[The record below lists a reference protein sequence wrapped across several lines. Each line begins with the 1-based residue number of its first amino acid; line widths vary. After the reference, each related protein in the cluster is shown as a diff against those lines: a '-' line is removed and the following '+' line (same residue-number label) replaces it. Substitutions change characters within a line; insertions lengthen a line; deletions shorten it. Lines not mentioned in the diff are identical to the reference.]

1 MFAPF
6 SASAPLVGTIMDYCY
21 KVGYGHAQTMLEN
34 YKQKNTATKKPTVLV
49 VGYGWGSSAF
59 TDRLDR
65 SKYDLQIVSKT
76 LYRFNQPRMIEALSP
91 GFDYHNYATEF
102 FDFPFQLANPLY
114 KEPTST
120 IPLVQDTCISVN
132 TNNKTVQ
139 GEKNNYP
146 YDYLVISTGSEPN
159 DFGIPGVQEN
169 CLMFKTEADLYKLR
183 ETLDNQSS
191 VIVLGAGP
199 TGLEL
204 ACKLRALN
212 KSVTVMEAS
221 NTILPGFSK
230 DFQDLTLQHLQSK
243 NIDLKLNSPVTS
255 IQKTEI
261 ETKTWS
267 IPSNQPVIWTCGI
280 KPVPFVRTLAFPK
293 QHLSVSTQLLFSPS
307 VYAIGDSITGR
318 GPPTAQNAKQQGHYL
333 ATLFNNDF
341 QHTDYKYDEQGR
353 VLDIATGYIV
363 ETQGHVF
370 HVPSWLSFFVNAV
383 RE

>member
-1 MFAPF
+1 M
-6 SASAPLVGTIMDYCY
+6 APLVGTVMDYCY
-21 KVGYGHAQTMLEN
+21 TVGYGHAQTMLEN
-34 YKQKNTATKKPTVLV
+34 YKQTHTKKTKPTVLV
-49 VGYGWGSSAF
+49 IGYGWGSSAF

-76 LYRFNQPRMIEALSP
+76 PYRFNQPRMIEALSP
-91 GFDYHNYATEF
+91 GFEYHNYATEF
-102 FDFPFQLANPLY
+102 FDFPFQLSNPMY
-114 KEPTST
+114 KEPTN
-120 IPLVQDTCISVN
+120 IPLIQDTCISVN
-132 TNNKTVQ
+132 TLDKTVQ

-183 ETLDNQSS
+183 ESLDNQSN

-204 ACKLRALN
+204 ACKLRALY
-212 KSVTVMEAS
+212 KSVTIVEAA
-221 NTILPGFSK
+221 NTVLPGFSK
-230 DFQDLTLQHLQSK
+230 AFQELTLNQLQAK
-243 NIDLKLNSPVTS
+243 GIQLTLGTPVTS
-255 IQKTEI
+255 INKSEI
-261 ETKTWS
+261 QTKTTT
-267 IPSNQPVIWTCGI
+267 ITLEPNQPVIWTCGI
-280 KPVPFVRTLAFPK
+280 KPVPFVRTLAYPK
-293 QHLSVSTQLLFSPS
+293 QHLSVNAQLLFRPN
-307 VYAIGDSITGR
+307 VYAIGDSVIGK

-333 ATLFNNDF
+333 ATLFNKDF

-370 HVPSWLSFFVNAV
+370 YVPSWLSFFVNAV

>member
-1 MFAPF
+1 M
-6 SASAPLVGTIMDYCY
+6 APLVNSVMDYCY
-21 KVGYGHAQTMLEN
+21 TVGYGHAQTMLEN
-34 YKQKNTATKKPTVLV
+34 YKQTHTKKTKPTVLV

-65 SKYDLQIVSKT
+65 SKYDLKIVST
-76 LYRFNQPRMIEALSP
+76 TPYRFNQPRMIEALSP
-91 GFDYHNYATEF
+91 GFDNHDYVSEF
-102 FDFPFQLANPLY
+102 FDFPFQLSNPLY
-114 KEPTST
+114 KEPIST
-120 IPLVQDTCISVN
+120 IPLIQDTCISVN
-132 TNNKTVQ
+132 TQDKTVQ
-139 GEKNNYP
+139 GNKAIYP

-169 CLMFKTEADLYKLR
+169 CLMFKTESDLNKLR

-191 VIVLGAGP
+191 AIVLGAGP

-212 KSVTVMEAS
+212 KSVMVVEAS

-230 DFQDLTLQHLQSK
+230 DFQDLAFKHLQSK
-243 NIDLKLNSPVTS
+243 NIDLKLNSPVTA

-261 ETKTWS
+261 QTKTGS

-280 KPVPFVRTLAFPK
+280 KPVPFVRTLAYPK
-293 QHLSVSTQLLFSPS
+293 QHLPVNIQLLFSPN
-307 VYAIGDSITGR
+307 VYAIGDSITGK

-333 ATLFNNDF
+333 ATLFNKDF
-341 QHTDYKYDEQGR
+341 IHTWYKYHEQGR

-363 ETQGHVF
+363 EIQGHVF
-370 HVPSWLSFFVNAV
+370 HVPSWLSFLVNAV

>member
-1 MFAPF
+1 M
-6 SASAPLVGTIMDYCY
+6 APLVNSVVDYCY
-21 KVGYGHAQTMLEN
+21 TVGYGHAQTMLEN
-34 YKQKNTATKKPTVLV
+34 YKQTHTKKTKPTVLV

-65 SKYDLQIVSKT
+65 SKYDLKIVSTT
-76 LYRFNQPRMIEALSP
+76 LYRFNQPRMVEALSP
-91 GFDYHNYATEF
+91 GFEYHNYATEF
-102 FDFPFQLANPLY
+102 FDFPFQLSNPLY
-114 KEPTST
+114 KEPTN
-120 IPLVQDTCISVN
+120 IPLIQDTCISVN
-132 TNNKTVQ
+132 TLDKTVQ

-183 ETLDNQSS
+183 YTLDNQSH

-204 ACKLRALN
+204 ACKLRAMN
-212 KSVTVMEAS
+212 KSVMVVEAS

-230 DFQDLTLQHLQSK
+230 DFQDLAFKHLQSK

-255 IQKTEI
+255 INKSEI
-261 ETKTWS
+261 QTKTS
-267 IPSNQPVIWTCGI
+267 TIQLQHNHPVIWTCGI
-280 KPVPFVRTLAFPK
+280 KPTQFVRTLAYPK
-293 QHLSVSTQLLFSPS
+293 QHLSVNSQLLLSPN

-333 ATLFNNDF
+333 ATLFNNNF

-363 ETQGHVF
+363 ETQGQVF
-370 HVPSWLSFFVNAV
+370 HVPSWLSFLVNAV